1 MNEYRRGYQPV
12 IRNDWTDT
20 QNEQLSECA
29 MSLNLN
35 DGPKFSEKEY
45 IANLVNVRANGGGIT
60 DKQAALLVKI
70 YNRRVLCV
78 SERPRHEQ

>member
-12 IRNDWTDT
+12 IRNDWTDI

-35 DGPKFSEKEY
+35 DGEKFSEKEY

-60 DKQAALLVKI
+60 DKQGALLLKI
-70 YNRRVLCV
+70 YNRRVLCI
-78 SERPRHEQ
+78 SERPCND